1 MDQVTNGPFVPE
13 MISLWQEAQKELDG
27 SGCIS
32 EDAALMFSYNTLYG
46 RRWLCEG
53 QLFKIGL
60 DQFYLQVASL
70 WRISDESKWVS
81 AFHFTEESKGIYL
94 ACSL

>member
-32 EDAALMFSYNTLYG
+32 EDAALMFSYNNLYG
-46 RRWLCEG
+46 RR
-53 QLFKIGL
+53 
-60 DQFYLQVASL
+60 
-70 WRISDESKWVS
+70 
-81 AFHFTEESKGIYL
+81 
-94 ACSL
+94 